1 MRGDVKNMKR
11 ANRKTVSLGIFTL
24 LIAGSFF
31 IQSFSIGKNG
41 SGVTGIV
48 GPATIPRVII
58 LLIALAGIGCVWSE
72 SRREAKA
79 DGEESGKKRT
89 VLSIAL
95 MTVLVLLLDIIGFL
109 AAGIL
114 FLTGQILLT
123 GGERPDRKQALR
135 TLVMSAVCTLVMVL
149 LFRYG
154 FNIGI
159 SILPPVF

>member
-1 MRGDVKNMKR
+1 MKR
-11 ANRKTVSLGIFTL
+11 VDRRTVSLGIFTL

-31 IQSFSIGKNG
+31 IQSFSIGKNSAG
-41 SGVTGIV
+41 MTGIV
-48 GPATIPRVII
+48 GPTTIPRVII
-58 LLIALAGIGCVWSE
+58 LMIALVGIGCMWSE
-72 SRREAKA
+72 GRKDSE
-79 DGEESGKKRT
+79 DSGKENENKRT

-123 GGERPDRKQALR
+123 GGETPDKNKVCR
-135 TLVMSAVCTLVMVL
+135 TLVMSVICTLIMVL
-149 LFRYG
+149 IFRYG

-159 SILPPVF
+159 SILPPVL

>member
-1 MRGDVKNMKR
+1 MKR
-11 ANRKTVSLGIFTL
+11 VDRKTVSLGIFTM

-31 IQSFSIGKNG
+31 IQSFSIGKNSAG
-41 SGVTGIV
+41 TAGIV

-58 LLIALAGIGCVWSE
+58 LLIAAVGIGCIWSDFRKE
-72 SRREAKA
+72 QREAQ
-79 DGEESGKKRT
+79 GENEEKRT

-123 GGERPDRKQALR
+123 GGQKPARKQTGR
-135 TLVMSAVCTLVMVL
+135 TVLLAVVCTLAMVL
-149 LFRYG
+149 VFRYG

-159 SILPPVF
+159 PILPPVF